1 MSKKVKLISD
11 TIKMIVFAAL
21 NAIEKFFIARIPVE
35 RVRTGMTILLSPIR
49 QMVIALN
56 DQDPEN
62 GEQVETLWK
71 KFANTDLADYSEN
84 TLANLIDSI
93 KDQHLR
99 PALATLVTPT
109 VGMLRIVT
117 DADPDNES
125 QIKAQWKGFIEDPG
139 VHKVVLDH
147 MLAPTLYGMI
157 KNKELVEYILSTIA
171 DMLDGEGK
179 GEEAAALRVQI
190 VAFKNAA

>member
-11 TIKMIVFAAL
+11 TIKLIVFAAL
-21 NAIEKFFIARIPVE
+21 NAIEKFFISRIPVE

-49 QMVIALN
+49 QMVTALN

-62 GEQVETLWK
+62 GEQVEALWK

-84 TLANLIDSI
+84 TLDGLIGNI
-93 KDQHLR
+93 KDNNLR
-99 PALATLVTPT
+99 PALATIVKPT

-117 DADPDNES
+117 DQDPDNEA
-125 QIKAQWKGFIEDPG
+125 QIKAQWKGFIEDPS

-147 MLAPTLYGMI
+147 MIAPTLYGMI
-157 KNKELVEYILSTIA
+157 KNKELVEYILATIA
-171 DMLDGEGK
+171 DLLDGEGQK
-179 GEEAAALRVQI
+179 EEAAALRVQI
-190 VAFKNAA
+190 VEFKNAA